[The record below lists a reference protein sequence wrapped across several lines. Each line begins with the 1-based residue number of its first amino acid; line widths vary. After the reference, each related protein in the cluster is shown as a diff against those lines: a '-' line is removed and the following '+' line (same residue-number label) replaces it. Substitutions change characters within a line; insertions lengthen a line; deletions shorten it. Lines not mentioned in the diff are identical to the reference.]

1 MRNIVRTILVAMTVL
16 VTGGSA
22 LADTVYPSARDGAI
36 LHQVQDD
43 RPWRNGGRGGQGPD
57 GVPEGNLVP
66 LEAII
71 NGLVS
76 NYPGR
81 YLDSEGPT
89 QRAGRLVY
97 DILWLTPN
105 GRKIV
110 IVVDAQ
116 NGQVIR
122 VRGMG

>member
-43 RPWRNGGRGGQGPD
+43 RPWRNRGRGGQGPD
-57 GVPEGNLVP
+57 GMQGDNLVP

-71 NGLVS
+71 QGLQPDF
-76 NYPGR
+76 PGR
-81 YLDSEGPT
+81 YLDCDVLTLPG
-89 QRAGRLVY
+89 GVVVY
-97 DILWLTPN
+97 DIGWLTLN
-105 GRKIV
+105 GRKIKILV
-110 IVVDAQ
+110 NAR
-116 NGQVIR
+116 N
-122 VRGMG
+122 